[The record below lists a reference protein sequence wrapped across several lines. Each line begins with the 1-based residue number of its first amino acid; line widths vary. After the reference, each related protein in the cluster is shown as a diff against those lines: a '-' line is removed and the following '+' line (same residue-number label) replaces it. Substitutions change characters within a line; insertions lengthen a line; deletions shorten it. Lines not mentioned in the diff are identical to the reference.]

1 VIFKLEND
9 AAEHIFIRRRYNIF
23 YSYIL
28 IDKLFKHLKKIYDDL
43 NKNWKYCC
51 KYNALK
57 QINKSFNVFYFK
69 FMKLFNYF
77 DYDDCILMNDLQNK
91 INNHLQ
97 NALLIYSENFVLL
110 THLKNFLQ
118 DVNNRQRV
126 MNHQTHCSIWQ
137 TRYFL
142 NSIVNLN
149 NWLC

>member
-1 VIFKLEND
+1 
-9 AAEHIFIRRRYNIF
+9 
-23 YSYIL
+23 
-28 IDKLFKHLKKIYDDL
+28 
-43 NKNWKYCC
+43 
-51 KYNALK
+51 LK

-77 DYDDCILMNDLQNK
+77 DYDDCILMNDLQSK

-126 MNHQTHCSIWQ
+126 NYQLRSE
-137 TRYFL
+137 
-142 NSIVNLN
+142 
-149 NWLC
+149 